1 MYVVAVLFEVEEAHA
16 GAFREAILENA
27 ATSLREEA
35 GCRRFDVAFDED
47 GRRCFLYELY
57 DSRAAF
63 DVHLESEHFCAFSEA
78 TGPMV
83 QEKRVETYALAE
95 NPHVEA

>member
-1 MYVVAVLFEVEEAHA
+1 MYVVAVLFEIEEAHA

-35 GCRRFDVAFDED
+35 GCRRFDVAFGED

-57 DSRAAF
+57 ADRAAF
-63 DVHLESEHFCAFSEA
+63 DVHLESEHFRAFGEA
-78 TGPMV
+78 TAPMV
-83 QEKRVETYALAE
+83 RGKRVETYALAE
-95 NPHVEA
+95 NPHADA